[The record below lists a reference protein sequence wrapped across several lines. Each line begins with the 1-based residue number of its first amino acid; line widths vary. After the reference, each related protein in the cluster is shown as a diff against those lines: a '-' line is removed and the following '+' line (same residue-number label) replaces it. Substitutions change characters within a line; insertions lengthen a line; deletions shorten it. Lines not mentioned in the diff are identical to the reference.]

1 MSIEE
6 KRNAL
11 NDEDLNDVSGGYTLG
26 RDDMSGVDIL
36 DNKTGE
42 ILYTVTNKKKKK
54 VMDKNKQAGML
65 DAYEEAAK
73 LDQQLNRSHLG

>member
-6 KRNAL
+6 KRNTL

-26 RDDMSGVDIL
+26 RNDMSGVDIL
-36 DNKTGE
+36 NNKTGE

-54 VMDKNKQAGML
+54 
-65 DAYEEAAK
+65 
-73 LDQQLNRSHLG
+73 